1 MNLKSAYF
9 AGGCFWG
16 VEYYFE
22 KINGVQSAISGYMGG
37 DLVNPTY
44 KDICTGNTG
53 HLEVVQVNYDDKIV
67 KYGDL
72 AKLFFEI
79 HDPTQSN
86 GQGPDIGTQYLSAIF
101 YENENEKSIN
111 NELIDILKKNNYD
124 VITQLISKNNI
135 TFYEAEDYHQNYYF
149 VHNKIPYCHSYK
161 KKF

>member
-1 MNLKSAYF
+1 MIKSAYF

-22 KINGVQSAISGYMGG
+22 KLNGVQSAISGYMGG
-37 DLVNPTY
+37 HLENPTY

-53 HLEVVQVNYDDKIV
+53 HFEVVQVNYDSNIIG
-67 KYGDL
+67 YEDL

-79 HDPTQSN
+79 HDSTQSN

-101 YENENEKSIN
+101 YENENEKTISNKLIN
-111 NELIDILKKNNYD
+111 ILKNNGYD
-124 VITQLISKNNI
+124 VVTRLILKNDTI
-135 TFYEAEDYHQNYYF
+135 FYEAEDYHQNYYF

-161 KKF
+161 KKFN